1 MFLVVS
7 WDYQKFIPSKWQGLF
22 FFLKKKKNYHCFL
35 YIWKLIHTR
44 FTTPWNNLG
53 KPRRWY
59 HGKLL
64 EGNDEVLHPINPG
77 QGLSNFQ
84 EKSTSK
90 CNITAPYFLIS
101 TWLLLML
108 FYCYNIIVQ
117 FLARLPPSN
126 CFPVCNQTNVS
137 SWICCVMTLCT
148 SIHCCYFIFKI
159 SEFSHHFIQ
168 ITPDVKTAHWNNVT
182 LTVRNCLSQHG
193 ARPDVITSNRRQRAV
208 LLWRAMTGNAFVFQS
223 MWLCAERA
231 VDCQCFSSGSVC
243 LCGYSRALNNFFFS
257 ISSKSC
263 FRLLL

>member
-1 MFLVVS
+1 MARTF
-7 WDYQKFIPSKWQGLF
+7 LF
-22 FFLKKKKNYHCFL
+22 FKKKKRIIIAFFTFGSL
-35 YIWKLIHTR
+35 YTLDLRHLGIIW
-44 FTTPWNNLG
+44 G

-64 EGNDEVLHPINPG
+64 EGNDKVLHPINPG

-117 FLARLPPSN
+117 FLAS

-137 SWICCVMTLCT
+137 SWICCVITLCT

-168 ITPDVKTAHWNNVT
+168 ITPDVKTAYWNNIT

-193 ARPDVITSNRRQRAV
+193 ARPDVSLLTGDRGPFYFEEQWPETPLCFRACDCVRSVQLIVNASAVV
-208 LLWRAMTGNAFVFQS
+208 L
-223 MWLCAERA
+223 
-231 VDCQCFSSGSVC
+231 SVC
-243 LCGYSRALNNFFFS
+243 VGTAGL
-257 ISSKSC
+257 
-263 FRLLL
+263 